1 MQNYDKTLSSV
12 MHFNRPL
19 SRRWITSVMED
30 LLRSVAYLHNKGIMH
45 RDLKLENIMLQQS

>member
-1 MQNYDKTLSSV
+1 MKNYDKTLSSV